1 MVILVKNVMKI
12 TDVNKFS
19 NFWKK
24 LLWSIYVSL
33 FVAVACLYQK

>member
-12 TDVNKFS
+12 TDANKFS
-19 NFWKK
+19 NFWK